1 MSFTVKGW
9 YSTCGLGLR
18 EKTINVV
25 FKALNANFTDTP
37 QTVVQLCAPESLLS
51 LSLMLL
57 QRREIVHFLK
67 TISDST
73 DLYEKVEDVFMYK
86 DKGYLDWVE
95 EGEMEEL
102 LFDVGNEDLP
112 SDADESDLSSSEED
126 DELEDRDLH
135 DMLNDK

>member
-1 MSFTVKGW
+1 
-9 YSTCGLGLR
+9 
-18 EKTINVV
+18 
-25 FKALNANFTDTP
+25 
-37 QTVVQLCAPESLLS
+37 
-51 LSLMLL
+51 MLL
-57 QRREIVHFLK
+57 QRREIVRFLK

-102 LFDVGNEDLP
+102 LFDIGNEDLP

-126 DELEDRDLH
+126 DESEDRDLH